1 MADNR
6 FEYDI
11 VVNVSK
17 AIKETAKFT
26 QAQQKSIQR
35 IEKANRKLD
44 RRLVTQRKELSIA
57 RRELAKYSAGKHK
70 DALAAEAAAHKHD
83 QLSKSISK
91 TTEKIRRGKRQIAE
105 HRRELERLQKTA
117 EKGINVKAKPL
128 RNQYRGRLTPMPA
141 DAPMMGPGLPSAT
154 GRRAAFSRGAQNL
167 RTQASAGF
175 SAVGAAAGSGGLLA
189 PLASG
194 AFLQQTISGATDLAS
209 QRKKLELLSK
219 QYGEY
224 DQVLRIV
231 KTSADTFN
239 KSQREATTEF
249 ANVFAR
255 LRPLGVSLNDIKGVY
270 EGFNT
275 VAIAS
280 GATSEASRI
289 AFMQLSQAIGSG
301 RLAGDEFRS
310 VSEQIPGVLI
320 PIAREM
326 GVTVGELKELGSEG
340 KITSDVIIN
349 ALSGS
354 LGMTTKEIKKFVREQ
369 PAGKFKAFSNAVSD
383 LAVVI
388 GDALMPVALAI
399 VETLTGLIEIF
410 LRLPGPVKNVTG
422 LAAGL
427 GAAFLG
433 ANAAAMA
440 LNTTLSAKLLLTLGA
455 LAAKV
460 ALVLAPL
467 VALGL
472 VLEENKQRKESFD
485 EAMASDD
492 VEVVDAKIEEI
503 TTNISQMEQ
512 ALKTIEA
519 AEYYKGQ
526 ASDAESIKKQLKEAR
541 EQLDQL
547 TGRRELFLEISF
559 GIKDFD
565 KMGPGFDAELD
576 KELEKL
582 GLKRNKS
589 GPVTPIKRKGGSG
602 LSEAQRLDQV
612 SANNALRLAQKRAQI
627 ALKVARDEYALR
639 AELEQSNHKL
649 QEGNLVGIARQQQA
663 ILNARIQ
670 AVRQLEQRQQQL
682 KDEITSAQQKLD
694 AAVLRR
700 DQAVGPVDRAR
711 AQGGVDIARAELS
724 GANKRL
730 GNFNASSGTMLGN
743 IQESVAQQSTEAF
756 RQQTQET
763 LKQVAAL
770 RKRNELIA
778 QGASPEV
785 IEGELAK
792 FEIDRMARIQL
803 QQLNVDQNLN
813 ADTIARLKTEAQNAK
828 NAIDELTAAQQTGS
842 TAIRDYIDSSMEF
855 VTDIQ
860 ARIVDIASTIEQGIG
875 TAIQG
880 VVDGTLTASQAFG
893 QFFENVGKAFLQMAA
908 QIIAK
913 LIVINLLKAALGFMG
928 GSGFGG
934 MPGGIGLGDGGGTI
948 QNAFGSK
955 FGTFGP
961 NFGIPQLAKGGIVT
975 GPTTALIGEG
985 GMNEAVVPLPN
996 GKAIP
1001 VDMRGAAG
1009 GNVTSNVT
1017 VNVAT
1022 NGETSSSSGDGAA
1035 KLGRAIDTAV
1045 RKVIMDERRSGGLLY
1060 SGR

>member
-1 MADNR
+1 VADNR
-6 FEYDI
+6 YELDL
-11 VVNVSK
+11 VVNASK
-17 AIKETAKFT
+17 AISETAKFT
-26 QAQQKSIQR
+26 KAQEQSVDRIKAAQEEQVRSNAKVDRAIIETRAQYSKKRAELVRYSKNLKKNQAD
-35 IEKANRKLD
+35 AD
-44 RRLVTQRKELSIA
+44 RTAKELLELSSTLEKQKQKLREG
-57 RRELAKYSAGKHK
+57 RRAIIEYSK
-70 DALAAEAAAHKHD
+70 
-83 QLSKSISK
+83 QLDKLQ
-91 TTEKIRRGKRQIAE
+91 RQAS
-105 HRRELERLQKTA
+105 
-117 EKGINVKAKPL
+117 KGINLETRSQNVI
-128 RNQYRGRLTPMPA
+128 PA
-141 DAPMMGPGLPSAT
+141 PPRMLGPGVPEAV
-154 GRRAAFSRGAQNL
+154 GRRAAFQRGAKNAGARL
-167 RTQASAGF
+167 NAASA
-175 SAVGAAAGSGGLLA
+175 AVGSSGLLGGLA
-189 PLASG
+189 TG
-194 AFLQQTISGATDLAS
+194 AFLQQTVSASVDLSS

-224 DQVLRIV
+224 DQVLKIV

-255 LRPLGVSLNDIKGVY
+255 LRPLGVSLNEIKGVY

-320 PIAREM
+320 PIAKEM
-326 GVTVGELKELGSEG
+326 GVTVGELKQLGSEG
-340 KITSDVIIN
+340 KITSDVLIN

-354 LGMTTKEIKKFVREQ
+354 LGMTTEEIKKFVKEQ

-410 LRLPGPVKNVTG
+410 LRLPGPFKTITG
-422 LAAGL
+422 LVTGL
-427 GAAFLG
+427 GAAFFT
-433 ANAAAMA
+433 ANAAAAA
-440 LNTTLSAKLLLTLGA
+440 LNITLNTKLAVTLGA
-455 LAAKV
+455 LAGKI

-472 VLEENKQRKESFD
+472 VLEDNKKRKESFD

-492 VEVVDAKIEEI
+492 VDVVDGKIEEI
-503 TTNISQMEQ
+503 TTNVQNMEQ
-512 ALKTIEA
+512 ALKSIEGA
-519 AEYYKGQ
+519 GYYKGQ

-541 EQLDQL
+541 EQLEKL
-547 TGRRELFLEISF
+547 EGRRKLFIDVEF

-565 KMGPGFDAELD
+565 GDKAVITTDFKQRLADEL
-576 KELEKL
+576 KKL
-582 GLKRNKS
+582 GLKQNK
-589 GPVTPIKRKGGSG
+589 GKPVSEIKPTGTGG
-602 LSEAQRLDQV
+602 LTEAQRIEKV
-612 SANNALRLAQKRAQI
+612 NANNALRLAQKKAQI
-627 ALKVARDEYALR
+627 SMKVARDEYALR
-639 AELEQSNHKL
+639 AELEQSNHRL
-649 QEGNLVGIARQQQA
+649 QEGNLIGLARQQQA
-663 ILNARIQ
+663 ILNARIE
-670 AVRQLEQRQQQL
+670 AIRQLEQRQQQL
-682 KDEITSAQQKLD
+682 TDSVEGAQQKLD
-694 AAVLRR
+694 AAILRR
-700 DQAVGPVDRAR
+700 DQAVGNVDRAR
-711 AQGGVDIARAELS
+711 AEGGVSLAQAELT
-724 GANKRL
+724 GAKKNL
-730 GNFNASSGTMLGN
+730 SNFQASTPTMLSN
-743 IQESVAQQSTEAF
+743 IQENVAQQSTEGF
-756 RQQTQET
+756 RQQTQQT
-763 LKQVAAL
+763 LIQVAAL
-770 RKRNELIA
+770 RKRNELLA
-778 QGASPEV
+778 QGVSPEV
-785 IEGELAK
+785 LQGELAK
-792 FEIDRMARIQL
+792 LEIDRQAGVQL
-803 QQLNVDQNLN
+803 KQLN
-813 ADTIARLKTEAQNAK
+813 ADTVLNADAISQVKTEAENAK
-828 NAIDELTAAQQTGS
+828 NAIDQLTAAQEEGTNK
-842 TAIRDYIDSSMEF
+842 IRDYINTSMEF
-855 VTDIQ
+855 VSDIQ
-860 ARIVDIASTIEQGIG
+860 GRILDIASTIEQSIG

-893 QFFENVGKAFLQMAA
+893 QFFQNVGKAFLQMAA

-934 MPGGIGLGDGGGTI
+934 MPGGVGLGDGGGTI

>member
-6 FEYDI
+6 YELDL
-11 VVNVSK
+11 VVNASK
-17 AIKETAKFT
+17 AISETAKFT
-26 QAQQKSIQR
+26 KAQEQSVDRIKAAQEEQVRSNAKVDRAIIETRAQYSKKRAELVRYSKNLKKNQAD
-35 IEKANRKLD
+35 AD
-44 RRLVTQRKELSIA
+44 RTAKELL
-57 RRELAKYSAGKHK
+57 ELS
-70 DALAAEAAAHKHD
+70 
-83 QLSKSISK
+83 S
-91 TTEKIRRGKRQIAE
+91 
-105 HRRELERLQKTA
+105 ELEKQKQKLREGRRSIIEYSKQLDKLQRQA
-117 EKGINVKAKPL
+117 SKGINLETRSQNVI
-128 RNQYRGRLTPMPA
+128 PA
-141 DAPMMGPGLPSAT
+141 PPRMLGPGVPEAV
-154 GRRAAFSRGAQNL
+154 GRRAAFQRGAKNAGARL
-167 RTQASAGF
+167 NAASA
-175 SAVGAAAGSGGLLA
+175 AVGSSGLLGGLA
-189 PLASG
+189 TG
-194 AFLQQTISGATDLAS
+194 AFLQQTVSASVDLSS

-224 DQVLRIV
+224 DQVLKIV

-255 LRPLGVSLNDIKGVY
+255 LRPLGVSLNEIKGVY

-320 PIAREM
+320 PIAKEM
-326 GVTVGELKELGSEG
+326 GVTVGELKQLGSEG
-340 KITSDVIIN
+340 KITSDVLIN

-354 LGMTTKEIKKFVREQ
+354 LGMTTEEIKKFVKEQ

-410 LRLPGPVKNVTG
+410 LRLPGPFKTITG
-422 LAAGL
+422 LVTGL
-427 GAAFLG
+427 GAAFFT
-433 ANAAAMA
+433 ANAAAAA
-440 LNTTLSAKLLLTLGA
+440 LNITLNTKLAVTLGA
-455 LAAKV
+455 LAGKI

-472 VLEENKQRKESFD
+472 VLEDNKKRKESFD

-492 VEVVDAKIEEI
+492 VDVVDGKIEEI
-503 TTNISQMEQ
+503 TTNVQNMEQ
-512 ALKTIEA
+512 ALKSIEGA
-519 AEYYKGQ
+519 GYYKGQ

-541 EQLDQL
+541 EQLEKL
-547 TGRRELFLEISF
+547 EGRRKLFIDVEF

-565 KMGPGFDAELD
+565 GDKAVITTDFKQRLADEL
-576 KELEKL
+576 KKL
-582 GLKRNKS
+582 GLKQNK
-589 GPVTPIKRKGGSG
+589 GKPVSEIKPTGTGG
-602 LSEAQRLDQV
+602 LTEAQRIEKV
-612 SANNALRLAQKRAQI
+612 NANNALRLAQKKAQI
-627 ALKVARDEYALR
+627 SMKVARDEYALR
-639 AELEQSNHKL
+639 AELEQSNHRL
-649 QEGNLVGIARQQQA
+649 QEGNLIGLARQQQA
-663 ILNARIQ
+663 ILNARIE
-670 AVRQLEQRQQQL
+670 AIRQLEQRQQQL
-682 KDEITSAQQKLD
+682 TDSVEGAQQKLD
-694 AAVLRR
+694 AAILRR
-700 DQAVGPVDRAR
+700 DQAVGNVDRAR
-711 AQGGVDIARAELS
+711 AEGGVSLAQAELT
-724 GANKRL
+724 GAKKNL
-730 GNFNASSGTMLGN
+730 SNFQASTPTMLSN
-743 IQESVAQQSTEAF
+743 IQENVAQQSTEGF
-756 RQQTQET
+756 RQQTQQT
-763 LKQVAAL
+763 LIQVAAL
-770 RKRNELIA
+770 RKRNELLA
-778 QGASPEV
+778 QGVSPEV
-785 IEGELAK
+785 LQGELAK
-792 FEIDRMARIQL
+792 LEIDRQAGVQL
-803 QQLNVDQNLN
+803 KQLN
-813 ADTIARLKTEAQNAK
+813 ADTVLNADAISQVKTEAENAK
-828 NAIDELTAAQQTGS
+828 NAIDQLTAAQEEGTNK
-842 TAIRDYIDSSMEF
+842 IRDYINTSMEF
-855 VTDIQ
+855 VSDIQ
-860 ARIVDIASTIEQGIG
+860 GRILDIASTIEQSIG

-893 QFFENVGKAFLQMAA
+893 QFFQNVGKAFLQMAA

-934 MPGGIGLGDGGGTI
+934 MPGGVGLGDGGGTI